1 MAKSLTVLVRLEG
14 FPSARSGQAHF
25 ATREFVPEGLEFQ
38 NEMVRLEGFGPPACG
53 LEVRCSI
60 QLSYRRKNVMY

>member
-1 MAKSLTVLVRLEG
+1 MFPAREGVSSYRFTVGIENVEIFESLVLL
-14 FPSARSGQAHF
+14 
-25 ATREFVPEGLEFQ
+25 
-38 NEMVRLEGFGPPACG
+38 VRLEGFGPPACG

>member
-1 MAKSLTVLVRLEG
+1 MIKSLLDL
-14 FPSARSGQAHF
+14 
-25 ATREFVPEGLEFQ
+25 
-38 NEMVRLEGFGPPACG
+38 VRLEGFGPPACG